1 MLKRIYFCMMLL
13 SITLSAGA
21 YQERNLLQK
30 QTDLQTLTNW
40 LVMDQKWVSYP
51 DYTDRQGWNKFLG
64 DNAAYCIEQGER
76 SLNYQWQVVKA
87 TDYMAYSRTGD
98 RSPMADPYNANIH
111 AITNL
116 FMAELAEGKGR
127 FLDAL
132 LDGVFHVCEMTS
144 WSISAHINAQRAG
157 GTFPVKNDHVLE
169 LVSTDVGATFS
180 WIYYFLHEE
189 FDKISPY
196 FSQRLYEE
204 INERILIPYMTEDRF
219 WWMAFNAK
227 DGNTMVNN
235 WNTWCNSNILQ
246 CFLLLENDREKL
258 AQAVYRSMISVDKY
272 INYNKSDG
280 ACEEG
285 PSYWGHS
292 AGKLLDYLDL
302 IYRITNGKLSL
313 FTEPTIRNMGEYIS
327 RSYVGNGWV
336 VNFADASARE
346 RLGYHLI
353 ARYGDKVDSN
363 EMKEFAAYL
372 KKQHYQPISVERD
385 MLRTLEAFRYD
396 KKIDD
401 YAPVHVHA
409 PYTWYPETQFC
420 YMANQSLFLATK
432 GGHNDES
439 HNHNDTGTFNLY
451 INNTPV
457 FMDIGVETYTGKTFS
472 KDRYTIWTMQ
482 SDYHNLPQING
493 QQQRHGRSYKA
504 SEVKANP
511 GKKTFSLDIAGAY
524 PAEAGVKQWQRTYRL
539 ASHALYIED
548 DFQLDNPTI
557 SNEQHFIVWGKTEIA
572 HAGIIRIDGNG
583 EAAELSYN
591 PSQLNA
597 TTETLEVKDP
607 RLTRVWG
614 NELTRIILKASTP
627 EARGT
632 YKITIKP
639 IKK

>member
-1 MLKRIYFCMMLL
+1 MLL
-13 SITLSAGA
+13 LITLSARA

-30 QTDLQTLTNW
+30 QADIQTLTNW

-51 DYTDRQGWNKFLG
+51 DYTDRKGWNDFLG
-64 DNAAYCIEQGER
+64 DNTAYCIEQGEKY
-76 SLNYQWQVVKA
+76 LNYQWQVIKA

-98 RSPMADPYNANIH
+98 RSPMSDPYNANIH
-111 AITNL
+111 AITRL
-116 FMAELAEGKGR
+116 FIAELAEGKGR

-144 WSISAHINAQRAG
+144 WSISAHIVVQRAG

-169 LVSTDVGATFS
+169 LVSTDVAATFS

-189 FDKISPY
+189 FDKITPQ
-196 FSQRLYEE
+196 FSKRLYEE

-219 WWMAFNAK
+219 WWMAFRAK
-227 DGNTMVNN
+227 DGNSLVNN
-235 WNTWCNSNILQ
+235 WNTWCNSNVLQ
-246 CFLLLENDREKL
+246 CFLLLENDPEKL
-258 AQAVYRSMISVDKY
+258 AKAVHRSMVSVDKY

-292 AGKLLDYLDL
+292 AGKLFDYLDL
-302 IYRITNGKLSL
+302 IYQATDGKLSL
-313 FTEPTIRNMGEYIS
+313 FAEPTIKNMGEYIS

-346 RLGYHLI
+346 RLDYHLI
-353 ARYGDKVDSN
+353 ARYGDKVESK
-363 EMKEFAAYL
+363 EMEEFAAYL

-385 MLRTLEAFRYD
+385 MLRALEAFRYD
-396 KKIDD
+396 KQIDSF
-401 YAPVHVHA
+401 ASVHPHK
-409 PYTWYPETQFC
+409 PYTWYPETEFC
-420 YMANQSLFLATK
+420 YQANPNLFLATK

-439 HNHNDTGTFNLY
+439 HNHNDVGTFNLY
-451 INNTPV
+451 INNTPL
-457 FMDIGVETYTGKTFS
+457 FIDIGVETYTGKTFS
-472 KDRYTIWTMQ
+472 KDRYSIWTMQ

-493 QQQRHGRSYKA
+493 QQQKYGRSYKA
-504 SEVKANP
+504 SQVKANP

-524 PAEAGVKQWQRTYRL
+524 PAEAGVKKWQRTYRL

-548 DFQLDNPTI
+548 DFLLDNPTTP
-557 SNEQHFIVWGKTEIA
+557 NQQHFIVWGKAEITQP
-572 HAGIIRIDGNG
+572 GTIRIDGNG

-597 TTETLEVKDP
+597 QTEILEVKDP
-607 RLTRVWG
+607 RLTHVWG
-614 NELTRIILKASTP
+614 NELTRITLKASTT

-632 YKITIKP
+632 YRTTIKP